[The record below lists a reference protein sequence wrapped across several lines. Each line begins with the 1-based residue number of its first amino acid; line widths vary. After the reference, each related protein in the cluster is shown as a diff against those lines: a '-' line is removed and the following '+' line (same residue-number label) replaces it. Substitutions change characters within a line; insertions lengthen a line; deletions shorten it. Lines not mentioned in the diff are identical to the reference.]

1 MTKTEKP
8 SRPSPLQ
15 LDLAN
20 RLIQQITTGELP
32 AGTHLTEEGLA
43 NRFDV
48 SRTPVKAA
56 LRLVAEQELLEYHVN
71 SGYFVSVNAALGKA
85 AEMVVDGVSGDTLYL
100 RLIDDRTNNLL
111 PDTMTET
118 DFLERYSVSR
128 SLLRGTLVR
137 MAADGLIEKRRGQ
150 GWNFSPAIGS
160 PELMAES
167 YNFRIMVECGGLL
180 ESGFKIDAVQ
190 LQNSRIAHE
199 KLLRQ
204 VSALAQAPAEY
215 SSLAF
220 SAINAAFHEML
231 ARFSNNRFVLQAVQQ
246 QNQLRRLSEHVAV
259 HHTPRQIDSCKEH
272 LQIIQA
278 LESNNREWATALMR
292 HHLGIARY

>member
-1 MTKTEKP
+1 MTKPENP

-20 RLIQQITTGELP
+20 RLIQKITTGELP

-43 NRFDV
+43 NQFDV

-56 LRLVAEQELLEYHVN
+56 LRLVAAQELLEYHVN
-71 SGYFVSVNAALGKA
+71 SGYFVSTNAGMGKA
-85 AEMVVDGVSGDTLYL
+85 AEMAVDGVSSDTLYL

-118 DFLERYSVSR
+118 DFLAHYSVSR

-167 YNFRIMVECGGLL
+167 YKFRVMVECGGLL
-180 ESGFKIDAVQ
+180 ENAFKIDAVQ
-190 LQNSRIAHE
+190 LQNSRLAHE
-199 KLLRQ
+199 KLLSQ
-204 VSALAQAPAEY
+204 TPAEY
-215 SSLAF
+215 STLAF
-220 SAINAAFHEML
+220 FSLNAAFHEML

-246 QNQLRRLSEHVAV
+246 QNQLRRLSEDIAAHLA
-259 HHTPRQIDSCKEH
+259 PRQIDSCKEH

-278 LESNNREWATALMR
+278 LESDNREWASALMR
-292 HHLGIARY
+292 HHLSIARY

>member
-43 NRFDV
+43 SQFDV

-71 SGYFVSVNAALGKA
+71 SGYFVSANATLGKA

-100 RLIDDRTNNLL
+100 RLIDDRANNLL

-118 DFLERYSVSR
+118 DFLARYAVPR

-167 YNFRIMVECGGLL
+167 YKFRIMVECGGLL

-190 LQNSRIAHE
+190 LQNSRLAHE

-204 VSALAQAPAEY
+204 GQAPAEHP
-215 SSLAF
+215 SLAF
-220 SAINAAFHEML
+220 SSLNAAFHEML

-246 QNQLRRLSEHVAV
+246 QNQLRRPSEHLAL
-259 HHTPRQIDSCKEH
+259 HRDPRRIDSCKEH

-278 LESNNREWATALMR
+278 LESDNREWAAALMR
-292 HHLGIARY
+292 HHLSIARY